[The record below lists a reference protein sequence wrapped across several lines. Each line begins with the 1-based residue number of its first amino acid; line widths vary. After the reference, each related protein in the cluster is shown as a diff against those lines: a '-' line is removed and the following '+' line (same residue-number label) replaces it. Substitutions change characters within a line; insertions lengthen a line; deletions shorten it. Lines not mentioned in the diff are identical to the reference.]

1 MLMVET
7 EFLRPNFWN
16 FYEGKVFEL
25 KESDLLDLRILS
37 GVKKFD

>member
-1 MLMVET
+1 MVET

-16 FYEGKVFEL
+16 FNEDKVFEL

-37 GVKKFD
+37 GVKKLD